1 MKKLKKDILKRSLK
15 VVKYL
20 CDVSTSYNNY
30 SWKVKELDPV
40 VGGGLSVVSS
50 LVGMALLWGFWFFYF
65 LFLFTLIVYLL

>member
-1 MKKLKKDILKRSLK
+1 MKKLKKDILKCSLK

-20 CDVSTSYNNY
+20 CDVRTSYNNY

-50 LVGMALLWGFWFFYF
+50 LVGMALLWGF
-65 LFLFTLIVYLL
+65 